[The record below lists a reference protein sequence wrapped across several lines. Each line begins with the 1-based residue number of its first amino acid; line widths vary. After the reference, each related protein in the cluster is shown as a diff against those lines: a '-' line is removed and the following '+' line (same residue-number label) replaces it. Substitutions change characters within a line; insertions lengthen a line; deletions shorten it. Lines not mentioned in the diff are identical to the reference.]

1 MKAILH
7 DYQDYCVNFILS
19 HDSSAL
25 LLDMGLGK
33 TLISLTA
40 IKELK
45 DFDLLGKCLIIAP
58 LTVAKDTWPKEIEK
72 WDHLKGLSSS
82 LIIGS
87 KKQRLAALEA
97 EADISIINKEN
108 FVWLTENYKWDF
120 DTVVID
126 ELSGFKATNTKRFK
140 AMRKVRPKV
149 KRMVGLTGTPA
160 PNSLLDLWPQMY
172 TVDRGESLG
181 KSVTRFRE
189 TFFYPAQSNGHIVY
203 QWALKEGAEER
214 IYDKIAKN
222 TVSMRAKDY
231 LNLPERVDNVIE
243 VELSNKEKHQY
254 RQLKR
259 DFILEI
265 ANQEIMAPNTA
276 SLGNKLLQLAQG
288 AMYTTDKAVLNIH
301 ERKKEALDRIIE
313 EANGQPIL
321 VFYWF
326 KFDKERLLAW
336 YPQAQE
342 LSTDKITA
350 WNNGAIPIMI
360 AHPASSGHGLNLQAG
375 GHLIVWYGMN
385 WSAEYY
391 AQANA
396 RLDRQG
402 QKNSVIVHHI
412 ITKATE
418 DERALQV
425 VQGKITQQEALME
438 AVKAEMEVKHE

>member
-19 HDSSAL
+19 HESSAL

-45 DFDLLGKCLIIAP
+45 DFGLLGKCLIIAP
-58 LTVAKDTWPKEIEK
+58 LTVAKDTWPKEIVK
-72 WDHLKGLSSS
+72 WDHLEGLTSS

-87 KKQRLAALEA
+87 KKKRLVGLEA
-97 EADISIINKEN
+97 KADIYITNKEN
-108 FVWLTENYKWDF
+108 FVWLTENHKWDF
-120 DTVVID
+120 DTVIID

-172 TVDRGESLG
+172 TVDMGESLG
-181 KSVTRFRE
+181 KSVTQFRGS
-189 TFFYPAQSNGHIVY
+189 FFYPAQSNGHIVY
-203 QWALKEGAEER
+203 KWALKDGAEEM

-222 TVSMRAKDY
+222 AVSMRAKDH

-243 VELSNKEKHQY
+243 VELSNKEKQQY
-254 RQLKR
+254 QQLKR

-265 ANQEIMAPNTA
+265 ANQEIMAPNAA

-288 AMYTTDKAVLNIH
+288 AMYTTDKEVLNIH
-301 ERKKEALDRIIE
+301 EQKKEALDRIIE
-313 EANGQPIL
+313 EANGQPVLI
-321 VFYWF
+321 FYWF
-326 KFDKERLLAW
+326 KFDKERLLNW
-336 YPQAQE
+336 YPQAQDI
-342 LSTDKITA
+342 STDKITA
-350 WNNGAIPIMI
+350 WNKGEIPIMI

-375 GHLIVWYGMN
+375 GHIIVWYGIN

-402 QKNSVIVHHI
+402 QTESVIVHHI
-412 ITKATE
+412 ITKDTE

-425 VQGKITQQEALME
+425 VQRKITQQEALME
-438 AVKAEMEVKHE
+438 AVKAEMEAKG

>member
-45 DFDLLGKCLIIAP
+45 DFGLLGKCLIIAP
-58 LTVAKDTWPKEIEK
+58 LTVAKDTWPKEIVK
-72 WDHLKGLSSS
+72 WDHLKGLTSS

-87 KKQRLAALEA
+87 KKQRLAALES
-97 EADISIINKEN
+97 EADIYITNKEN
-108 FVWLTENYKWDF
+108 FVWLTENHKWDF
-120 DTVVID
+120 DTMVID

-172 TVDRGESLG
+172 TVDMGGSLG
-181 KSVTRFRE
+181 KSVTQFRE
-189 TFFYPAQSNGHIVY
+189 SFFYPAQSNGHIVY
-203 QWALKEGAEER
+203 KWALKNGAEEM

-222 TVSMRAKDY
+222 AVSMRAKDH
-231 LNLPERVDNVIE
+231 LNLPERMDNVIE
-243 VELSNKEKHQY
+243 VELSNKEKQQY
-254 RQLKR
+254 QQLKR
-259 DFILEI
+259 DFILEV
-265 ANQEIMAPNTA
+265 ANQEIMAPNAA

-288 AMYTTDKAVLNIH
+288 AMYTTDKEVLNIH
-301 ERKKEALDRIIE
+301 EQKKEALDRIIE
-313 EANGQPIL
+313 EANGQPVLI
-321 VFYWF
+321 FYWF
-326 KFDKERLLAW
+326 KFDKERLLKW
-336 YPQAQE
+336 YPQAQDI
-342 LSTDKITA
+342 STDKITA
-350 WNNGAIPIMI
+350 WNNGEIPIMI

-375 GHLIVWYGMN
+375 GHIIVWYGIN

-402 QKNSVIVHHI
+402 QTESVIVHHI
-412 ITKATE
+412 ITKDTE

-438 AVKAEMEVKHE
+438 AVKAEMER

>member
-19 HDSSAL
+19 HESSAL

-45 DFDLLGKCLIIAP
+45 DFGLLGKCLIIAP
-58 LTVAKDTWPKEIEK
+58 LTVAKDTWPKEIVK
-72 WDHLKGLSSS
+72 WDNLKGLTSS

-87 KKQRLAALEA
+87 KKQRLAGLEA
-97 EADISIINKEN
+97 EADIYITNKEN
-108 FVWLTENYKWDF
+108 FVWLTENHKWDF
-120 DTVVID
+120 DTVIID

-172 TVDRGESLG
+172 TVDMGESLG

-189 TFFYPAQSNGHIVY
+189 SFFYPAQSNGHIVY
-203 QWALKEGAEER
+203 KWALREGAEEM

-222 TVSMRAKDY
+222 AVSMRAKDH
-231 LNLPERVDNVIE
+231 LNLPDRVDNVIE
-243 VELSNKEKHQY
+243 VELSNKEKQQY
-254 RQLKR
+254 QQLKR

-265 ANQEIMAPNTA
+265 ANQEIMAPNAA

-288 AMYTTDKAVLNIH
+288 AMYTTDKEVLNIH
-301 ERKKEALDRIIE
+301 EQKKEALDRIIE
-313 EANGQPIL
+313 EANGQPVLI
-321 VFYWF
+321 FYWF
-326 KFDKERLLAW
+326 KFDRERLLNW
-336 YPQAQE
+336 YPQAQDI
-342 LSTDKITA
+342 STDKITA
-350 WNNGAIPIMI
+350 WNNGEIPIMI

-375 GHLIVWYGMN
+375 GHIIVWYGIN

-402 QKNSVIVHHI
+402 QTESVIVHHI
-412 ITKATE
+412 ITKDTE

-438 AVKAEMEVKHE
+438 AVKAEMEAKG

>member
-45 DFDLLGKCLIIAP
+45 DFGLLGKCLIIAP
-58 LTVAKDTWPKEIEK
+58 LTVAKDTWPKEIVK
-72 WDHLKGLSSS
+72 WDHLEGLTSS
-82 LIIGS
+82 LIIGN
-87 KKQRLAALEA
+87 KNQRLAGLAA
-97 EADISIINKEN
+97 KADIYITNKEN
-108 FVWLTENYKWDF
+108 FVWLTENHKWDF
-120 DTVVID
+120 DTVIID

-172 TVDRGESLG
+172 TVDMGDSLG
-181 KSVTRFRE
+181 KSVTQFRE
-189 TFFYPAQSNGHIVY
+189 SFFYPAQSNGHIVY
-203 QWALKEGAEER
+203 KWALKNGAEEM

-222 TVSMRAKDY
+222 AVSMRAKDH

-243 VELSNKEKHQY
+243 VELSNKEKKQY
-254 RQLKR
+254 QQLKR

-265 ANQEIMAPNTA
+265 ANQEIMAPNAA

-288 AMYTTDKAVLNIH
+288 AMYTTDKEVLNIH
-301 ERKKEALDRIIE
+301 EQKKEALDRIIE
-313 EANGQPIL
+313 EANGQPVLI
-321 VFYWF
+321 FYWF
-326 KFDKERLLAW
+326 KFDKERLLKW
-336 YPQAQE
+336 YPQAQDI
-342 LSTDKITA
+342 STDKITA
-350 WNNGAIPIMI
+350 WNNGEIPIMI

-375 GHLIVWYGMN
+375 GHIIVWYGIN

-402 QKNSVIVHHI
+402 QTESVIVHHI
-412 ITKATE
+412 ITKDTE

-438 AVKAEMEVKHE
+438 AVKAEMEK

>member
-19 HDSSAL
+19 HESSAL

-45 DFDLLGKCLIIAP
+45 DFGLLGKCLIIAP
-58 LTVAKDTWPKEIEK
+58 LTVAKDTWPKEIVK
-72 WDHLKGLSSS
+72 WDHLEGLTSS
-82 LIIGS
+82 LIIGN
-87 KKQRLAALEA
+87 KNQRFAGLAAK
-97 EADISIINKEN
+97 ADIYITNKEN
-108 FVWLTENYKWDF
+108 FVWLTENHKWDF
-120 DTVVID
+120 DTVIID

-140 AMRKVRPKV
+140 AMRKVRAKV

-172 TVDRGESLG
+172 TVDMGESLG
-181 KSVTRFRE
+181 RSVTQFRE
-189 TFFYPAQSNGHIVY
+189 SFFYPAQSNGHIVY
-203 QWALKEGAEER
+203 KWALKNGAEEM

-222 TVSMRAKDY
+222 AVSMRAKDH

-243 VELSNKEKHQY
+243 VELSNKEKQQY
-254 RQLKR
+254 QQLKR

-265 ANQEIMAPNTA
+265 SNQEIMAPNAA

-288 AMYTTDKAVLNIH
+288 AMYTTNKDVLNIH

-313 EANGQPIL
+313 EANGQPVLI
-321 VFYWF
+321 FYWF
-326 KFDKERLLAW
+326 KFDKERLLNW
-336 YPQAQE
+336 YPQAQDI
-342 LSTDKITA
+342 STDKITA
-350 WNNGAIPIMI
+350 WNNGEIPIMI

-375 GHLIVWYGMN
+375 GHIIVWYGIN

-402 QKNSVIVHHI
+402 QTESVIVHHI
-412 ITKATE
+412 ITKDTE

-438 AVKAEMEVKHE
+438 AVKAEMEN

>member
-1 MKAILH
+1 MEAILH
-7 DYQDYCVNFILS
+7 DYQDYCVDFILS
-19 HDSSAL
+19 HESSAL

-40 IKELK
+40 LKELK
-45 DFDLLGKCLIIAP
+45 SFGLLRKCLIIAP
-58 LTVAKDTWPKEIEK
+58 LTVAKDTWPKEIIK
-72 WDHLKGLSSS
+72 WDHLKDLSSS
-82 LIIGS
+82 LILGD
-87 KKQRLAALEA
+87 KKKRLAALEA
-97 EADISIINKEN
+97 EADIYITNKEN

-140 AMRKVRPKV
+140 AMRKVRKKI

-172 TVDRGESLG
+172 TVDMGESLG
-181 KSVTRFRE
+181 SSVVRFRE
-189 TFFYPAQSNGHIVY
+189 KYFYPAQSNGHIVY
-203 QWALKEGAEER
+203 KWALKEGAE
-214 IYDKIAKN
+214 DKIYSQISDHA
-222 TVSMRAKDY
+222 VSMRAKDH
-231 LNLPERVDNVIE
+231 LNLPERVDNIVE
-243 VELSNKEKHQY
+243 VELKPKEKQQY
-254 RQLKR
+254 QQLKR

-265 ANQEIMAPNTA
+265 ENQEIMAPNSA

-288 AMYTTDKAVLNIH
+288 ALYTTEREVLDIH
-301 ERKKEALDRIIE
+301 SQKKEALDLIIE

-326 KFDKERLLAW
+326 KFDRDRLLSW
-336 YPQAQE
+336 YPQAQDI
-342 LSTDKITA
+342 STDKITS
-350 WNNGAIPIMI
+350 WNNGEIPLMI

-375 GHLIVWYGMN
+375 GHIIVWYGLN

-402 QKNSVIVHHI
+402 QTESVIVHHI
-412 ITKATE
+412 ITKDTE

-425 VQGKITQQEALME
+425 LQGKITQQEALME
-438 AVKAEMEVKHE
+438 AVKAEIGG

>member
-1 MKAILH
+1 MKAVLH
-7 DYQDYCVNFILS
+7 DYQDYCVNFVLS
-19 HDSSAL
+19 HESSAL

-40 IKELK
+40 IKELS
-45 DFDLLGKCLIIAP
+45 DFGLLGKCLIIAP
-58 LTVAKDTWPKEIEK
+58 LTVAKDTWPKEIIK
-72 WDHLKGLSSS
+72 WDHLKDLTSS
-82 LIIGS
+82 LILG
-87 KKQRLAALEA
+87 KQKDRLAALEA
-97 EADISIINKEN
+97 EADIYIVNKEN
-108 FVWLTENYKWDF
+108 FVWLTENHKWDF
-120 DTVVID
+120 DTVIID

-140 AMRKVRPKV
+140 AMRKIRPKV

-181 KSVTRFRE
+181 SSVTKFR
-189 TFFYPAQSNGHIVY
+189 TTYFYPAQSSGHIVY
-203 QWALKEGAEER
+203 KWDLRDGADEL
-214 IYDKIAKN
+214 IYEKISSNA
-222 TVSMRAKDY
+222 VSMRAKDH

-243 VELSNKEKHQY
+243 VDLSPSERKQY
-254 RQLKR
+254 QQLKK
-259 DFILEI
+259 DYILEI
-265 ANQEIMAPNTA
+265 ANQEIMAPNAA

-288 AMYTTDKAVLNIH
+288 AVYDTDKNVLDIH
-301 ERKKEALDRIIE
+301 SRKKEALDRIIE

-326 KFDKERLLAW
+326 KFDRDRLLDW
-336 YPQAQE
+336 YPEAQE
-342 LSTDKITA
+342 ISTDKISA
-350 WNNGAIPIMI
+350 WNNKEIPLMI

-375 GHLIVWYGMN
+375 GHIIVWYGIN

-402 QKNSVIVHHI
+402 QTESVIVHHL
-412 ITKATE
+412 ITKDTE

-425 VQGKITQQEALME
+425 VQGKITVQEALME
-438 AVKAEMEVKHE
+438 AVKAEVKE

>member
-108 FVWLTENYKWDF
+108 FVWLTENHKWDF

-203 QWALKEGAEER
+203 QWALKDGAEAM

-231 LNLPERVDNVIE
+231 LNLPGRVDNVIE
-243 VELSNKEKHQY
+243 VELSNKEKQQY

-288 AMYTTDKAVLNIH
+288 AMYTTDKEVLNIH

-326 KFDKERLLAW
+326 KFDRERLLAW

-375 GHLIVWYGMN
+375 GHIIVWYGMN

-402 QKNSVIVHHI
+402 QTEAVIVHHI
-412 ITKATE
+412 VTKATE

-438 AVKAEMEVKHE
+438 AVKAEMEV

>member
-45 DFDLLGKCLIIAP
+45 DFGLLGKCLIIAP
-58 LTVAKDTWPKEIEK
+58 LTVAKDTWPKEIVK
-72 WDHLKGLSSS
+72 WDHLKGLTSS
-82 LIIGS
+82 LIIGN
-87 KKQRLAALEA
+87 KNQRLAGLAA
-97 EADISIINKEN
+97 KADIYITNKEN
-108 FVWLTENYKWDF
+108 FVWLTENHKWDF
-120 DTVVID
+120 DTVIID

-172 TVDRGESLG
+172 TVDVGESLG

-189 TFFYPAQSNGHIVY
+189 SFFYPAQSNGHIVY
-203 QWALKEGAEER
+203 KWALKDGAEEM
-214 IYDKIAKN
+214 IYDKIAKSA
-222 TVSMRAKDY
+222 VSMRAKDH

-243 VELSNKEKHQY
+243 VELSNKEKQQY
-254 RQLKR
+254 QQLKR

-265 ANQEIMAPNTA
+265 ANQEIMAPNAA

-288 AMYTTDKAVLNIH
+288 AMYTTDKDVLSIH

-313 EANGQPIL
+313 EANGQPVLI
-321 VFYWF
+321 FYWF
-326 KFDKERLLAW
+326 KFDKERLLNW
-336 YPQAQE
+336 YPQAQDI
-342 LSTDKITA
+342 STDKITA
-350 WNNGAIPIMI
+350 WNNGEIPIMI

-375 GHLIVWYGMN
+375 GHIIVWYGIN

-402 QKNSVIVHHI
+402 QTESVIVHHI
-412 ITKATE
+412 ITKNTE

-438 AVKAEMEVKHE
+438 AVKAEMRDI

>member
-19 HDSSAL
+19 HESSAL

-40 IKELK
+40 INELK
-45 DFDLLGKCLIIAP
+45 DFGLLGKCLIIAP
-58 LTVAKDTWPKEIEK
+58 LTVAKDTWPKEIVK
-72 WDHLKGLSSS
+72 WDHLKGLTSS
-82 LIIGS
+82 LIIGN
-87 KKQRLAALEA
+87 KNQRLAGLAA
-97 EADISIINKEN
+97 KADIYITNKEN
-108 FVWLTENYKWDF
+108 FVWLTENHKWDF
-120 DTVVID
+120 DTVIID

-140 AMRKVRPKV
+140 AMRKVRAKV

-172 TVDRGESLG
+172 TVDMGESLG
-181 KSVTRFRE
+181 KSVTQFRE
-189 TFFYPAQSNGHIVY
+189 SFFYPAQSNGHIVY
-203 QWALKEGAEER
+203 KWALKNGAEEM

-222 TVSMRAKDY
+222 AVSMRAKDH

-243 VELSNKEKHQY
+243 VELSNKEKQQY
-254 RQLKR
+254 QQLKR

-265 ANQEIMAPNTA
+265 ANQEIMAPNAA

-288 AMYTTDKAVLNIH
+288 AMYTTDKDVLNIH

-313 EANGQPIL
+313 EANGQPVLI
-321 VFYWF
+321 FYWF
-326 KFDKERLLAW
+326 KFDKERLLNW
-336 YPQAQE
+336 YPQAQDI
-342 LSTDKITA
+342 STDKITA
-350 WNNGAIPIMI
+350 WNNGEIPIMI

-375 GHLIVWYGMN
+375 GHIIVWYGIN

-402 QKNSVIVHHI
+402 QTESVIVHHI
-412 ITKATE
+412 ITKDTE

-438 AVKAEMEVKHE
+438 AVKAEMEN

>member
-1 MKAILH
+1 MEAILH
-7 DYQDYCVNFILS
+7 DYQDYCVDFILS
-19 HDSSAL
+19 HESSAL

-40 IKELK
+40 LKELK
-45 DFDLLGKCLIIAP
+45 SFGLLRKCLIIAP
-58 LTVAKDTWPKEIEK
+58 LTVAKDTWPKEIIK
-72 WDHLKGLSSS
+72 WDHLKDLSSS
-82 LIIGS
+82 LILGD
-87 KKQRLAALEA
+87 KKKRLAALEA
-97 EADISIINKEN
+97 EADIYITNKEN

-140 AMRKVRPKV
+140 AMRKVRKKI

-172 TVDRGESLG
+172 TVDMGESLG
-181 KSVTRFRE
+181 SSVVRFRE
-189 TFFYPAQSNGHIVY
+189 KYFYPAQSNGHIVY
-203 QWALKEGAEER
+203 KWALKEGAEEK
-214 IYDKIAKN
+214 IYSQISDHA
-222 TVSMRAKDY
+222 VSMRAKDH
-231 LNLPERVDNVIE
+231 LNLPGRVDNIVE
-243 VELSNKEKHQY
+243 VDLKPKEKQQY
-254 RQLKR
+254 QQLKR
-259 DFILEI
+259 DFILEVE
-265 ANQEIMAPNTA
+265 NQEIMAPNSA

-288 AMYTTDKAVLNIH
+288 AMYTTGKEVLDIH
-301 ERKKEALDRIIE
+301 SQKKEALDRIIE

-326 KFDKERLLAW
+326 KFDRERLLDW

-342 LSTDKITA
+342 ISTDKITS
-350 WNNGAIPIMI
+350 WNSGEIPLMI

-375 GHLIVWYGMN
+375 GHIIVWYGLN

-402 QKNSVIVHHI
+402 QTESVIVHHI
-412 ITKATE
+412 ITRDTE

-425 VQGKITQQEALME
+425 LQGKITQQEALME
-438 AVKAEMEVKHE
+438 AVKAEIGG

>member
-1 MKAILH
+1 
-7 DYQDYCVNFILS
+7 
-19 HDSSAL
+19 
-25 LLDMGLGK
+25 MGLGK

-45 DFDLLGKCLIIAP
+45 DFGLLGKCLIIAP
-58 LTVAKDTWPKEIEK
+58 LTVAKDTWPKEIVK
-72 WDHLKGLSSS
+72 WDHLKGLTSS
-82 LIIGS
+82 LIIGN
-87 KKQRLAALEA
+87 KNRRLAGLAA
-97 EADISIINKEN
+97 KADIYITNKEN
-108 FVWLTENYKWDF
+108 FVWLTENHKWDF
-120 DTVVID
+120 DTVIID

-140 AMRKVRPKV
+140 AMRKVRTKV

-172 TVDRGESLG
+172 TVDMGESLG
-181 KSVTRFRE
+181 KSVTQFRE
-189 TFFYPAQSNGHIVY
+189 SFFYPAQSNGHIVY
-203 QWALKEGAEER
+203 KWALKNGAEEM

-222 TVSMRAKDY
+222 AVSMRAKDH

-243 VELSNKEKHQY
+243 VELSNKEKQQY
-254 RQLKR
+254 QQLKR

-265 ANQEIMAPNTA
+265 ANQEIMAPNAA

-288 AMYTTDKAVLNIH
+288 AMYTTDKEVLNIH
-301 ERKKEALDRIIE
+301 EQKKEALDRIIE
-313 EANGQPIL
+313 EANGQPVLI
-321 VFYWF
+321 FYWF
-326 KFDKERLLAW
+326 KFDKERLLNW
-336 YPQAQE
+336 YPQAQD

-350 WNNGAIPIMI
+350 WNNGEIPIMI

-375 GHLIVWYGMN
+375 GHIIVWYGIN

-402 QKNSVIVHHI
+402 QTESVIVHHI
-412 ITKATE
+412 ITKDTE

-438 AVKAEMEVKHE
+438 AVKAEMEN

>member
-19 HDSSAL
+19 HESSAL

-45 DFDLLGKCLIIAP
+45 DFGLLGKCLIIAP
-58 LTVAKDTWPKEIEK
+58 LTVAKDTWPKEIVK
-72 WDHLKGLSSS
+72 WDHLEGLTSS

-87 KKQRLAALEA
+87 KKQRLASLEA
-97 EADISIINKEN
+97 EADIYITNKEN
-108 FVWLTENYKWDF
+108 FVWLTENHKWDF
-120 DTVVID
+120 DTVIID
-126 ELSGFKATNTKRFK
+126 ELSGFKTTNTKRFK

-172 TVDRGESLG
+172 TVDMGESLG

-189 TFFYPAQSNGHIVY
+189 SFFYPAQSNGHIVY
-203 QWALKEGAEER
+203 KWALREGAEEM
-214 IYDKIAKN
+214 IYDKITKN
-222 TVSMRAKDY
+222 AVSMRAKDH

-243 VELSNKEKHQY
+243 VKLSNKEKQQY
-254 RQLKR
+254 QQLKR

-265 ANQEIMAPNTA
+265 ANQEIMAPNAA

-288 AMYTTDKAVLNIH
+288 AMYTTDKEVLNIH
-301 ERKKEALDRIIE
+301 EQKKEALDRIIE
-313 EANGQPIL
+313 EANGQPVLI
-321 VFYWF
+321 FYWF
-326 KFDKERLLAW
+326 KFDKERLLNW
-336 YPQAQE
+336 YPQAQDI
-342 LSTDKITA
+342 STDKITA
-350 WNNGAIPIMI
+350 WNNGEIPIMI

-375 GHLIVWYGMN
+375 GHIIVWYGIN

-402 QKNSVIVHHI
+402 QTESVIVHHI
-412 ITKATE
+412 ITKDTE

-438 AVKAEMEVKHE
+438 AVKAEMEH

>member
-45 DFDLLGKCLIIAP
+45 DFGLLGKCLIIAP
-58 LTVAKDTWPKEIEK
+58 LTVAKDTWPKEIVK
-72 WDHLKGLSSS
+72 WDHLKGLTSS
-82 LIIGS
+82 LIIGN
-87 KKQRLAALEA
+87 KNQRLAGLAA
-97 EADISIINKEN
+97 KADIYITNKEN
-108 FVWLTENYKWDF
+108 FVWLTENHKWDF
-120 DTVVID
+120 DTVIID

-172 TVDRGESLG
+172 TVDMGDSLG
-181 KSVTRFRE
+181 KSVTQFRE
-189 TFFYPAQSNGHIVY
+189 SFFYPAQSNGHIVY
-203 QWALKEGAEER
+203 KWALKNGAEEM

-222 TVSMRAKDY
+222 AVSMRAKDH

-243 VELSNKEKHQY
+243 VELSNKEKKQY
-254 RQLKR
+254 QQLKR

-265 ANQEIMAPNTA
+265 ANQEIMAPNAA

-288 AMYTTDKAVLNIH
+288 AMYTTDKEVLNIH
-301 ERKKEALDRIIE
+301 EQKKEALDRIIE
-313 EANGQPIL
+313 EANGQPVLI
-321 VFYWF
+321 FYWF
-326 KFDKERLLAW
+326 KFDKERLLNW
-336 YPQAQE
+336 YPQAQDI
-342 LSTDKITA
+342 STDKITA
-350 WNNGAIPIMI
+350 WNNGEIPIMI

-375 GHLIVWYGMN
+375 GHIIVWYGIN

-402 QKNSVIVHHI
+402 QTESVIVHHI
-412 ITKATE
+412 ITKDTE

-438 AVKAEMEVKHE
+438 AVKAEMEK

>member
-45 DFDLLGKCLIIAP
+45 DFGLLGKCLIIAP
-58 LTVAKDTWPKEIEK
+58 LTVAKDTWPKEIVK
-72 WDHLKGLSSS
+72 WDHLEGLTSS
-82 LIIGS
+82 LIIGN
-87 KKQRLAALEA
+87 KNQRLAGLAA
-97 EADISIINKEN
+97 KADIYITNKEN
-108 FVWLTENYKWDF
+108 FVWLTENHKWDF
-120 DTVVID
+120 DTVIID

-172 TVDRGESLG
+172 TVDMGESLG
-181 KSVTRFRE
+181 KSVTQFRE
-189 TFFYPAQSNGHIVY
+189 SFFYPAQSNGHIVY
-203 QWALKEGAEER
+203 KWALKDGAEEI
-214 IYDKIAKN
+214 IYDKIAQN
-222 TVSMRAKDY
+222 AVSMRAKDH

-243 VELSNKEKHQY
+243 VELSNKEKQQY
-254 RQLKR
+254 QQLKR

-265 ANQEIMAPNTA
+265 ANQEIMAPNAA

-288 AMYTTDKAVLNIH
+288 AMYTTDKEVLNIH

-313 EANGQPIL
+313 EANGQPVLI
-321 VFYWF
+321 FYWF
-326 KFDKERLLAW
+326 KFDKERLLNW
-336 YPQAQE
+336 YLQAQDI
-342 LSTDKITA
+342 STDKITA
-350 WNNGAIPIMI
+350 WNNGEIPIMI

-375 GHLIVWYGMN
+375 GHIIVWYGIN

-402 QKNSVIVHHI
+402 QTESVIVHHI
-412 ITKATE
+412 ITKDTE

-438 AVKAEMEVKHE
+438 AVKAEMGSV